1 MIDNIFHMF
10 LFLFFMMP
18 IRAIRFIKTPLSGK
32 KEEIM
37 KLFLSIIK
45 EDLILFISAIVMF
58 AMTIVLG
65 ARLALYIVVW
75 GNSMMYIACLGTAMF
90 VISAFV
96 LRGFIDSFKETYEL
110 KKELERVRR

>member
-1 MIDNIFHMF
+1 
-10 LFLFFMMP
+10 
-18 IRAIRFIKTPLSGK
+18 
-32 KEEIM
+32 M
-37 KLFLSIIK
+37 KLFLSIVK

-75 GNSMMYIACLGTAMF
+75 GNSMMYVACLGTAMF
-90 VISAFV
+90 VIDAFV

>member
-1 MIDNIFHMF
+1 
-10 LFLFFMMP
+10 
-18 IRAIRFIKTPLSGK
+18 
-32 KEEIM
+32 M
-37 KLFLSIIK
+37 KLFLSIVK

-58 AMTIVLG
+58 ATTIVLG

-75 GNSMMYIACLGTAMF
+75 GNSMMYVAVLGMAMF
-90 VISAFV
+90 IINAYT

>member
-1 MIDNIFHMF
+1 
-10 LFLFFMMP
+10 
-18 IRAIRFIKTPLSGK
+18 
-32 KEEIM
+32 M
-37 KLFLSIIK
+37 KLFIEVVK
-45 EDLILFISAIVMF
+45 ADLVLVATAIVMF
-58 AMTIVLG
+58 IMTIVLG

-75 GNSMMYIACLGTAMF
+75 GNSMTYVACLGTAMF

>member
-1 MIDNIFHMF
+1 MF

-18 IRAIRFIKTPLSGK
+18 IRAIYFIKTPLSGK

-45 EDLILFISAIVMF
+45 EDLVLFVSAVVMF
-58 AMTIVLG
+58 TMTIVLG
-65 ARLALYIVVW
+65 ARLSLYLVVW
-75 GNSMMYIACLGTAMF
+75 GNSMTYVACLGTAMF

>member
-1 MIDNIFHMF
+1 
-10 LFLFFMMP
+10 
-18 IRAIRFIKTPLSGK
+18 
-32 KEEIM
+32 M
-37 KLFLSIIK
+37 KLISNIIK
-45 EDLILFISAIVMF
+45 EDLVLAATAVILFI
-58 AMTIVLG
+58 MTIVLG

-90 VISAFV
+90 VIDAFV

>member
-1 MIDNIFHMF
+1 
-10 LFLFFMMP
+10 
-18 IRAIRFIKTPLSGK
+18 
-32 KEEIM
+32 M
-37 KLFLSIIK
+37 KLFLTIIK
-45 EDLILFISAIVMF
+45 EDLVLFVSAVVMF
-58 AMTIVLG
+58 TMTIVLG
-65 ARLALYIVVW
+65 ARLALYIVIW

>member
-1 MIDNIFHMF
+1 
-10 LFLFFMMP
+10 
-18 IRAIRFIKTPLSGK
+18 
-32 KEEIM
+32 M
-37 KLFLSIIK
+37 KLFIEVVK
-45 EDLILFISAIVMF
+45 EDLVLVATAMVIF

-90 VISAFV
+90 VFSAFV
-96 LRGFIDSFKETYEL
+96 FRGFIDSFKETYEL

>member
-1 MIDNIFHMF
+1 
-10 LFLFFMMP
+10 
-18 IRAIRFIKTPLSGK
+18 
-32 KEEIM
+32 M
-37 KLFLSIIK
+37 KLFLNVVK
-45 EDLILFISAIVMF
+45 EDLVLVATAIVMF
-58 AMTIVLG
+58 IMTIVLG

-75 GNSMMYIACLGTAMF
+75 GNSMTYVVCLGTAMF

>member
-1 MIDNIFHMF
+1 
-10 LFLFFMMP
+10 
-18 IRAIRFIKTPLSGK
+18 
-32 KEEIM
+32 M
-37 KLFLSIIK
+37 KLFIEVVK
-45 EDLILFISAIVMF
+45 EDLVLVATAIVMF
-58 AMTIVLG
+58 IMTIVLG

-75 GNSMMYIACLGTAMF
+75 GNSMTYVACLGTAMF

>member
-1 MIDNIFHMF
+1 
-10 LFLFFMMP
+10 
-18 IRAIRFIKTPLSGK
+18 
-32 KEEIM
+32 M
-37 KLFLSIIK
+37 KLFVEVVK
-45 EDLILFISAIVMF
+45 EDLVLVITALVMF

-90 VISAFV
+90 VISAFI

>member
-1 MIDNIFHMF
+1 
-10 LFLFFMMP
+10 
-18 IRAIRFIKTPLSGK
+18 
-32 KEEIM
+32 M
-37 KLFLSIIK
+37 KLFLSIVK
-45 EDLILFISAIVMF
+45 EDLILFMSAVVMF
-58 AMTIVLG
+58 TMTIVLG

-75 GNSMMYIACLGTAMF
+75 GNSMTYVACLGTAMF

>member
-1 MIDNIFHMF
+1 
-10 LFLFFMMP
+10 
-18 IRAIRFIKTPLSGK
+18 
-32 KEEIM
+32 M
-37 KLFLSIIK
+37 KLFIEVVK
-45 EDLILFISAIVMF
+45 EDLVLVATAMVMF
-58 AMTIVLG
+58 TMTIVLG

-75 GNSMMYIACLGTAMF
+75 GNSMMYIACLGTVMF